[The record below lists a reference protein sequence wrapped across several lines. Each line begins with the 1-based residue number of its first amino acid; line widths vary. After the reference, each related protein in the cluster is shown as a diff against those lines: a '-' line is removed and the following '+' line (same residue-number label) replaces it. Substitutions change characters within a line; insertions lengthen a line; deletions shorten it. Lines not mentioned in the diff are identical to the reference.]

1 MLTAEEQNSVE
12 ERIHFWLCEERRC
25 VSIKC
30 LTMEFE
36 NLTRQEA
43 AELLERYIVKN
54 IANIEYEITRCV
66 LEKNGHGKLVLR
78 LTKSSVDG
86 SYMFN
91 SDNKGSNIY
100 AICPLA
106 ISGDGKKR
114 VAVSSIQAAHEVD
127 RFKEREVF
135 LSREGKVKPLRSI
148 ICPSLSSLEDCAT
161 WTEAKENSSPASPQ
175 VDPPFVHENARGH
188 EVSKLKSANLSS
200 TKSITTSAASFFS
213 SGAKKQSHDG
223 LRLDITS
230 TVHTKKNEEA
240 LKKAPASVD
249 NRKDCNPIP
258 KKDSSKKLIGN
269 ADDFVGDE
277 SSEEE
282 ICYRPQNGQPSG
294 KTKATKTFEHGS
306 CPTQGT
312 NIDDPDTK
320 STRKQ
325 KRDEKNEIDCSAA
338 SANINSF
345 AGPQQEHNSKDES
358 AATKRVR
365 HRQRK
370 KYVEQTTM
378 DENGYMHT
386 ETICVMEDILTD
398 EEESQNKTS
407 VNKNAMTKTRF
418 NSKEDSKAKQVIG
431 NKKQMG
437 LSAFFTTKKK

>member
-12 ERIHFWLCEERRC
+12 ERIHFWLCEELRC

-54 IANIEYEITRCV
+54 SANIKYEITRCV
-66 LEKNGHGKLVLR
+66 LEKNDLGKLVLR

-86 SYMFN
+86 SYMVN
-91 SDNKGSNIY
+91 SDNKGCNIY
-100 AICPLA
+100 AVCPLA

-114 VAVSSIQAAHEVD
+114 VAVSSIQASHEVD
-127 RFKEREVF
+127 RVKEREVF
-135 LSREGKVKPLRSI
+135 LSRVGKVKPLRSI
-148 ICPSLSSLEDCAT
+148 ICPSLTSLEDCAT
-161 WTEAKENSSPASPQ
+161 WTEAKENSLPASPQ
-175 VDPPFVHENARGH
+175 VDPHFVHENARGH
-188 EVSKLKSANLSS
+188 DVSRSKSANPIS
-200 TKSITTSAASFFS
+200 TKSITTSASSFFS
-213 SGAKKQSHDG
+213 SGAKKQSHDDR
-223 LRLDITS
+223 RLDITS
-230 TVHTKKNEEA
+230 TVHTKKNEGA

-282 ICYRPQNGQPSG
+282 VCYRPQNGQHSG
-294 KTKATKTFEHGS
+294 KTKATKTFENGS
-306 CPTQGT
+306 CPSQGT
-312 NIDDPDTK
+312 NIDDPDTMN
-320 STRKQ
+320 TRKQ
-325 KRDEKNEIDCSAA
+325 KRDVKNEIDCSAA
-338 SANINSF
+338 STAINSF
-345 AGPQQEHNSKDES
+345 AGPQHEHNSKDES
-358 AATKRVR
+358 AAAKRVR

-398 EEESQNKTS
+398 EEEPQQKTS
-407 VNKNAMTKTRF
+407 ANKNVMTKIGF
-418 NSKEDSKAKQVIG
+418 NSKEDSKAKQVVG